1 MKLFMSLLLKVEVL
15 TLYKI
20 LVDKIHADLLK
31 ANLDSYVDKFT
42 LWEYFMHR
50 ENLTQQSLI

>member
-1 MKLFMSLLLKVEVL
+1 MSLLLKVEVL